1 MIGNYSPTPLQYIS
15 GSVALV
21 VPSLVSAH
29 DRSSRPC
36 SFSALRTELAVM
48 VSYISQMV
56 LFCFCLFWGGGFG
69 RELGVLGVSLARR
82 GWGFFVCFFLGWGGG
97 LAIKN

>member
-82 GWGFFVCFFLGWGGG
+82 GWGFLVFCFFWGGG
-97 LAIKN
+97 GVWL